1 MSTIL
6 RLERTCWERGMVMT
20 ISENIFEL
28 LKRRGMSQREFS
40 ERTGIAQSTISD
52 WKRKKTNPVSEK
64 ILIIC
69 EVLEVTPYELLGG
82 TDGRGER
89 SNPSNVIVIDK
100 NTEHG
105 ELICEYLA
113 MDDRMQQRLIGYMR
127 ALQEIANKQQN
138 KGVKSKTDKSINKKI
153 ASDIDCQHN
162 KKSKVS
168 RKSEP
173 FIKA

>member
-1 MSTIL
+1 
-6 RLERTCWERGMVMT
+6 MT

-28 LKRRGMSQREFS
+28 LKRRGMSQKKFS

-89 SNPSNVIVIDK
+89 SNPSDVIIIDK

-105 ELICEYLA
+105 EIICEYLA
-113 MDDRMQQRLIGYMR
+113 MDDRMQQRLIGYMK
-127 ALQEIANKQQN
+127 ALQETMNKRQMKGCKTKTAKPGKLN
-138 KGVKSKTDKSINKKI
+138 KSS
-153 ASDIDCQHN
+153 N
-162 KKSKVS
+162 KKS
-168 RKSEP
+168 EP
-173 FIKA
+173 IIMV

>member
-1 MSTIL
+1 
-6 RLERTCWERGMVMT
+6 MT

-28 LKRRGMSQREFS
+28 LKRRGMSQKEFS

-89 SNPSNVIVIDK
+89 SNPSDVIIIDK

-105 ELICEYLA
+105 EIICEYLA
-113 MDDRMQQRLIGYMR
+113 MDDRMQQRIIGYMK
-127 ALQEIANKQQN
+127 ALQEEMNKQQMKGCRTKTAKPGKLN
-138 KGVKSKTDKSINKKI
+138 KSS
-153 ASDIDCQHN
+153 N
-162 KKSKVS
+162 KKSDPLIIV
-168 RKSEP
+168 
-173 FIKA
+173 

>member
-1 MSTIL
+1 
-6 RLERTCWERGMVMT
+6 MT

-28 LKRRGMSQREFS
+28 LKRRGMSQKEFS

-89 SNPSNVIVIDK
+89 SNPSDVIIIDK

-105 ELICEYLA
+105 EIICEYLA
-113 MDDRMQQRLIGYMR
+113 MHIGVRPHEQIVNECSYRKTLFLLSIALSEMLDRAY
-127 ALQEIANKQQN
+127 
-138 KGVKSKTDKSINKKI
+138 
-153 ASDIDCQHN
+153 
-162 KKSKVS
+162 
-168 RKSEP
+168 
-173 FIKA
+173 